1 MNDLGVILI
10 SFFFQA
16 DDGIRDGRV
25 TGVQTSAL
33 PISMRPTRARA
44 PPPSPRSD
52 AWCSMR
58 RCSSCS
64 RRSGAA
70 CPRAPNSTT
79 CRCSSTSPR
88 RGGSSAC
95 CTRPSSSTPA
105 CRKATGPPWLP
116 TGTALTL
123 KALFMRATLLAA
135 LCGALACSLG
145 AVSAPARP
153 YVALAPVLDSLFV
166 GDARLL
172 PSVTYFDGRG
182 NFRTPSPNEIHW
194 QSSDTTVLRVDTI
207 SRSMTARGRGIA
219 IVVATVNSVPG
230 QALVAVS
237 NTLDLTL
244 LLDTVYARRGDTLIV
259 PVAVKNRPPDPVVW
273 YEASPSTPVY
283 TIDSATGRLIATAPG
298 GPVPYIVHADT
309 IADTGAVY
317 VLSPSDIT
325 GGRFFF
331 SVLGTANTHVSGSIR
346 AVNYTRTNANLA
358 FPPPGTSAP

>member
-1 MNDLGVILI
+1 
-10 SFFFQA
+10 
-16 DDGIRDGRV
+16 
-25 TGVQTSAL
+25 
-33 PISMRPTRARA
+33 
-44 PPPSPRSD
+44 
-52 AWCSMR
+52 
-58 RCSSCS
+58 
-64 RRSGAA
+64 
-70 CPRAPNSTT
+70 
-79 CRCSSTSPR
+79 
-88 RGGSSAC
+88 
-95 CTRPSSSTPA
+95 
-105 CRKATGPPWLP
+105 
-116 TGTALTL
+116 
-123 KALFMRATLLAA
+123 MRATLFAA

-145 AVSAPARP
+145 DVSAPARP

-182 NFRTPSPNEIHW
+182 NFRTPSPNEIRW

-309 IADTGAVY
+309 IADTGAVH
-317 VLSPSDIT
+317 VLSLSDTT

-331 SVLGTANTHVSGSIR
+331 RVLGTANTHVGGSIR
-346 AVNYTRTNANLA
+346 AVNYARSNGDLA
-358 FPPPGTSAP
+358 FQLQGTYAPSGTTLQIVQIILPDSVIAPGAYPIDSLSPGEALAGGSQPLVICFPPRPWALWSARSGSRSIVAYSRRGGTLSITQIATVPSGGAISGLFTYAAQRSDLYTDPLGVLSIHGSFVAPLVTDRAFCR

>member
-1 MNDLGVILI
+1 
-10 SFFFQA
+10 
-16 DDGIRDGRV
+16 
-25 TGVQTSAL
+25 
-33 PISMRPTRARA
+33 
-44 PPPSPRSD
+44 
-52 AWCSMR
+52 
-58 RCSSCS
+58 
-64 RRSGAA
+64 
-70 CPRAPNSTT
+70 
-79 CRCSSTSPR
+79 
-88 RGGSSAC
+88 
-95 CTRPSSSTPA
+95 
-105 CRKATGPPWLP
+105 
-116 TGTALTL
+116 
-123 KALFMRATLLAA
+123 MRATLLAA

-145 AVSAPARP
+145 DVSAPARP

-182 NFRTPSPNEIHW
+182 NFRTPSTNEIRW

-207 SRSMTARGRGIA
+207 SRRMTARGRGIA

-317 VLSPSDIT
+317 VLSPSDT
-325 GGRFFF
+325 TGRFFF
-331 SVLGTANTHVSGSIR
+331 SVLGTANTHVGGSIR
-346 AVNYTRTNANLA
+346 ALNYTRSNGNLA
-358 FPPPGTSAP
+358 FELQGTYAPSGTTLQTVEIILPDSVIAPGAYVIDSLNPDETIAGGSQPLVICIPPRPWALWSAQSGSGSIVAYSRRGGTLTITQIDTVPNGLAISGVFTYAAQRRDLYLDPLGVLSIHGSFVAPLVTDRTICR